1 MKMRLVPCERFSAFG
16 RRMGI
21 VTARNLCV
29 GLLAFVMAIVGVTA
43 TASATAGSWG
53 DAFSPPGL
61 IALNVGDNARA
72 TEVSC
77 SSSGE
82 CSAVG
87 TYTNGG
93 VQGFV
98 ADRVGGVWQSA
109 VAIPG
114 LAALNAGG
122 SAQLKGVSCPSDG
135 NCSAV
140 GSFFDGSGYQG
151 FVVDRV
157 GGVWQSAVTI
167 PGLAA
172 LNVSND
178 AMAMNVSCSSV
189 GNCSAAGY
197 YVDSQYNYQ
206 LFVIDR
212 VGGVWQNAAPL
223 PGLMSLNQG
232 GESTLDGLSCPSDG
246 NCSAGG
252 YYASSPGQFQGYV
265 VDRVGG
271 VWQAA
276 APINGLQAL
285 NVGSNAAVQNLS
297 CSSAGNCSAVGYFN
311 DGVGKQGFVVDQI
324 GGVWQS
330 AMTVSGISALGAT
343 SEVFAVS
350 CASDGNC
357 SAVGDTLSGS
367 VYTGFALDRVGGSWG
382 AAATIPGLGS
392 LGTSSVPTVVSC
404 WSATECTVLG
414 AYESGAAWQEF
425 VADRIAGTWQSAAPV
440 PGLVA
445 LNAGGDSYPGDVS
458 CVVGGECS
466 AVGYYSEGASVTQ
479 GFILDRAQAPDP
491 TTTTTTNPSI
501 DPAVPV
507 FTG

>member
-1 MKMRLVPCERFSAFG
+1 M
-16 RRMGI
+16 
-21 VTARNLCV
+21 TRNLCI
-29 GLLAFVMAIVGVTA
+29 GLLAFLMAIVGVTA
-43 TASATAGSWG
+43 TAAATAGSWG
-53 DAFSPPGL
+53 DAFSPSGL
-61 IALNVGDNARA
+61 IALNVGDNARV
-72 TEVSC
+72 TDVSC

-93 VQGFV
+93 TQGFV
-98 ADRVGGVWQSA
+98 VDRVGGVWQSA

-122 SAQLKGVSCPSDG
+122 SAQLRGVSCPSDG

-140 GSFFDGSGYQG
+140 GSYVDGSGFQG

-172 LNVSND
+172 LNVSNE

-189 GNCSAAGY
+189 GNCSATGY
-197 YVDSQYNYQ
+197 YADSLYKYQ
-206 LFVIDR
+206 LFVFDR
-212 VGGVWQNAAPL
+212 VGGVWQDASPL
-223 PGLMSLNQG
+223 PGFIALNQG
-232 GESTLDGLSCPSDG
+232 GESGLGGLSCPSDG

-252 YYASSPGQFQGYV
+252 SYGSSPGQSQGFV

-271 VWQAA
+271 VWQTA

-285 NVGSNAAVQNLS
+285 NVGSNASVRDLS

-311 DGVGKQGFVVDQI
+311 DGVGSQGFVVDQI

-330 AMTVSGISALGAT
+330 AAAMSGLSAMGTT
-343 SEVFAVS
+343 SDGYAVS
-350 CASDGNC
+350 CAIDGNC
-357 SAVGDTLSGS
+357 SAVGYTLTGS

-382 AAATIPGLGS
+382 AAASIPGLGS
-392 LGTSSVPTVVSC
+392 LGTSSLALDVSC

-414 AYESGAAWQEF
+414 QYESGAAWQTF
-425 VADRIAGTWQSAAPV
+425 VADRIAGTWQSAAPA
-440 PGLVA
+440 PGLMA
-445 LNAGGDSYPGDVS
+445 LNIGGYSNPGDVS

-466 AVGYYSEGASVTQ
+466 AVGYYSEDALVTQ

-491 TTTTTTNPSI
+491 TTTTVPAI
-501 DPAVPV
+501 EPAVPV